1 MCGTFLEI
9 SRQEASHSLIDRLFR
24 TFYANYDFQNSCG
37 EPKYWQT
44 LRAYS
49 DAPQYKDDVIAAQL
63 PLSWVRQPQPNVLSA
78 LRIYANSTAQ

>member
-9 SRQEASHSLIDRLFR
+9 SRLEVSHGLIDRLFR

-44 LRAYS
+44 LRTYS
-49 DAPQYKDDVIAAQL
+49 DAPRYKDDVIAAQL
-63 PLSWVRQPQPNVLSA
+63 GAPASTQRPLSA
-78 LRIYANSTAQ
+78 LRIYANSTTQ